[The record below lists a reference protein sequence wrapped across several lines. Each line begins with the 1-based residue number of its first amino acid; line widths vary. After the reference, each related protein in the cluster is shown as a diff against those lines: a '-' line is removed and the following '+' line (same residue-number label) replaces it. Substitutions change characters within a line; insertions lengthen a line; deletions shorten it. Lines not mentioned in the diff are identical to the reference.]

1 MKYAKNVFEL
11 VGNTPL
17 IYLKKASE
25 MTGCTILG
33 KAEFMN
39 PSGSIKDRAAK
50 GMLLDAIKHNKISKG
65 GIVVEGTAGNT
76 GIGLTL
82 LGNQLGL
89 KTKIVMNN
97 NQTDE
102 KKNALRMMGA
112 ELFEV
117 EPKPYSDEGN
127 YIRYAGALSEKI
139 AATNPEGGVFWA
151 NQFENL
157 ANRNAHRDGT
167 AQEIWR
173 DTDGKIDGFVC
184 AVGSGG
190 TLAGTA
196 EGLRQNNENIKIAL
210 AEPPGAKLYSYY
222 TTGELA
228 GEGSSITEGIGQVR
242 LVGTLQGLSVDMA
255 YRIDDTESLPW
266 VFHMLQHEGLCL
278 GSSAGVNIAG
288 AVEMAKQMGKGKV
301 IVTLLCDEGTRY
313 RTKLFNPE
321 FLRSKNLPVPQWLDN
336 VPEWLDV

>member
-1 MKYAKNVFEL
+1 MKYSKNVFEL

-112 ELFEV
+112 ELYEV

-139 AATNPEGGVFWA
+139 AATNPEGGVYWA

-196 EGLRQNNENIKIAL
+196 EGLRANNENIKIAL
-210 AEPPGAKLYSYY
+210 AEPPGRK
-222 TTGELA
+222 
-228 GEGSSITEGIGQVR
+228 
-242 LVGTLQGLSVDMA
+242 TL
-255 YRIDDTESLPW
+255 
-266 VFHMLQHEGLCL
+266 
-278 GSSAGVNIAG
+278 
-288 AVEMAKQMGKGKV
+288 
-301 IVTLLCDEGTRY
+301 
-313 RTKLFNPE
+313 
-321 FLRSKNLPVPQWLDN
+321 
-336 VPEWLDV
+336 